1 MTSLSHRAK
10 LIVGLTITA
19 IIVAIGLEVLLSANS
34 HRAFGHTQK
43 GHIVGWI
50 GFGMILLACG
60 YPLKRWLH
68 PNQVWSK
75 SWFRVHQVMGIG
87 GPLLIIVHSGA
98 HFHALV
104 PVLGLIVMT
113 LVVLSGIAGQALHHL
128 ASQTL
133 YEQRHEL
140 ARQGMSRNKIEAQLY
155 DLARE
160 ENALRWWRCIHV
172 PLTWTF
178 FSLAV
183 LHIVGALYL
192 GGL

>member
-1 MTSLSHRAK
+1 MTSLSTRSK
-10 LIVGLTITA
+10 LIIGLTIA
-19 IIVAIGLEVLLSANS
+19 AVMVAIGLEVLLSVNS
-34 HRAFGHTQK
+34 TKAFGHTQK

-60 YPLKRWLH
+60 YPVKRWLH

-75 SWFRVHQVMGIG
+75 PWFQVHLIMGIG
-87 GPLLIIVHSGA
+87 GPLLIFVHSGA

-104 PVLGLIVMT
+104 PVLALVMMV

-133 YEQRHEL
+133 YEQRHEI
-140 ARQGMSRNKIEAQLY
+140 ARQGVSKDMIEAQLY

-160 ENALRWWRCIHV
+160 EKALRWWRCIHV

-178 FSLAV
+178 LSLV
-183 LHIVGALYL
+183 LMHIVGALYL

>member
-10 LIVGLTITA
+10 LILGLTIVA
-19 IIVAIGLEVLLSANS
+19 VLAAIGLEVFLSTSS
-34 HRAFGHTQK
+34 HQPFGHTQT

-60 YPLKRWLH
+60 YPLKRRLY

-75 SWFRVHQVMGIG
+75 TWFQIHQVMGIA
-87 GPLLIIVHSGA
+87 GPLLIFVHSGA

-104 PVLGLIVMT
+104 PVLAMAVMV
-113 LVVLSGIAGQALHHL
+113 LVVLSGITGQALHHL
-128 ASQTL
+128 ASRTL

-140 ARQGMSRNKIEAQLY
+140 ARQGIDKEMIEAQLH

-160 ENALRWWRCIHV
+160 EEALRWWRCIHV

-178 FSLAV
+178 FSLTI

-192 GGL
+192 GGW